1 MGGLGVGLGM
11 LAGGLLA
18 APTGGMSIPMGAM
31 IGGAMGGGAGSMIK
45 Y

>member
-1 MGGLGVGLGM
+1 MGGVGAGIGM
-11 LAGGLLA
+11 LTGGLLA

-31 IGGAMGGGAGSMIK
+31 IGGGLGGGVGSMFR